1 MEANEMLPQVFLSG
15 PLFAADLARAL
26 GIRRFVVHLARV
38 FARALAI
45 TRRFLRQRH
54 EIRDR
59 FLGRQL
65 QIDVLEQIEV
75 RNVQIGFVR
84 QRHRFLSLNLIIV
97 LQMRLQNRCRDIIR
111 GVESAYRVSSRA
123 RVDVIPK

>member
-1 MEANEMLPQVFLSG
+1 MEANEMLPQVFLGG

-26 GIRRFVVHLARV
+26 GIGRLVVHLARV

-45 TRRFLRQRH
+45 TRRLLRQRH

-97 LQMRLQNRCRDIIR
+97 LQMRLQNRCRNIIR
-111 GVESAYRVSSRA
+111 GVESTYRVSSRA